1 MNRKEIEEQV
11 IRNFQRDEQM
21 MIMVFAQ
28 WCVNHGLDPALIY
41 ARAYPQQIANAA
53 LQQAIELTVPPEEA
67 GEITVE
73 TLLGVL
79 SLYDNEELASIVT
92 EELRAQL
99 KDKNS

>member
-1 MNRKEIEEQV
+1 
-11 IRNFQRDEQM
+11 
-21 MIMVFAQ
+21 
-28 WCVNHGLDPALIY
+28 
-41 ARAYPQQIANAA
+41 
-53 LQQAIELTVPPEEA
+53 QQAIELTVPPEEA

-99 KDKNS
+99 KDKKA